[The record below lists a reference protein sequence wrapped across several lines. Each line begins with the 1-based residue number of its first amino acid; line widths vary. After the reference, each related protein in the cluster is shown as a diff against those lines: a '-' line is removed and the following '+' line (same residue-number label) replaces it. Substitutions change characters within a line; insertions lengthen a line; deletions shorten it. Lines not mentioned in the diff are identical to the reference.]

1 MVSFAKNPY
10 TPAQQ
15 KIADDHGRNA
25 RKGTFTVEYTA
36 RKTNQRDKAT
46 FPAPIINAD
55 VPLAVVAYDGN
66 YSYYVDEY
74 GNILKTTFS
83 STMHETVDE
92 LGARGEERRAIM
104 EDAHANSATANVVI
118 AVDCDGETA
127 LLTVCEQPLGILY
140 RSDGGRATIIDVSEL
155 AGTVRGVGH
164 FILPLSNAR
173 HYEKMARDYSPSNKF
188 AQLSVNPTW
197 NESVARV
204 LEANDAAATEIVGAW
219 MPHSNEE
226 FTTTL
231 SMCRMFDTMLVVPT
245 AQDVDRMFS
254 QWQSIREHYV

>member
-10 TPAQQ
+10 THAQQ
-15 KIADDHGRNA
+15 KIADDYGRNA

-55 VPLAVVAYDGN
+55 TFTIVAYDGN
-66 YSYYVDEY
+66 YRYYVDEY
-74 GNILKTTFS
+74 GNILKTAFS
-83 STMHETVDE
+83 STMHETVDS
-92 LGARGEERRAIM
+92 LGARGEERRAIV
-104 EDAHANSATANVVI
+104 EGAHADSATARTVI
-118 AVDCDGETA
+118 AVDCDGETS
-127 LLTVCEQPLGILY
+127 LLTVCERPLGILY

-155 AGTVRGVGH
+155 ADTERGVGH
-164 FILPLSNAR
+164 FIVPLSNAR
-173 HYEKMARDYSPSNKF
+173 HYERLARDYSPSNKF

-197 NESVARV
+197 NENVARV

-219 MPHSNEE
+219 MPRSNEE
-226 FTTTL
+226 FTATL
-231 SMCRMFDTMLVVPT
+231 SMCRMFDTMLIVPT
-245 AQDVDRMFS
+245 ARDIDRMFS

>member
-1 MVSFAKNPY
+1 MVSFAKNLY
-10 TPAQQ
+10 TPTQQ

-25 RKGTFTVEYTA
+25 RNGAFTVEYTA

-55 VPLAVVAYDGN
+55 TLTIVARDGN

-74 GNILKTTFS
+74 GNILKTAFS
-83 STMHETVDE
+83 STMHETVDS
-92 LGARGEERRAIM
+92 LGARGEERRTIM
-104 EDAHANSATANVVI
+104 EGAHADSATSRTVI
-118 AVDCDGETA
+118 VVDCDSETA
-127 LLTVCEQPLGILY
+127 LLTVCEHPLGILY
-140 RSDGGRATIIDVSEL
+140 RSDGGRATIIDVSEF
-155 AGTVRGVGH
+155 ADTERCVGH
-164 FILPLSNAR
+164 FIIPLSNAR
-173 HYEKMARDYSPSNKF
+173 HYEKMARDYTPSNKF

-197 NESVARV
+197 NENVARA

-219 MPHSNEE
+219 MPHSNKE

-231 SMCRMFDTMLVVPT
+231 SMCRMFDTMLIVPT

-254 QWQSIREHYV
+254 QWQTIRERYV